1 MVGPSRF
8 QQLEAV
14 LTVSERFDQVI
25 DYFVLVLHKRV
36 PFRVSLASWS
46 AADAIECSAAPAE

>member
-1 MVGPSRF
+1 
-8 QQLEAV
+8 V

-46 AADAIECSAAPAE
+46 AADAIESSAAPAE